1 MRQTETGREKDTD
14 TETMAWLG
22 IYLATVNGIFIF
34 EINKQRT
41 RDMRQETSDR
51 RQETEDMRQ
60 RGLSLHAN

>member
-34 EINKQRT
+34 EINKPVT
-41 RDMRQETSDR
+41 RDRGQET
-51 RQETEDMRQ
+51 
-60 RGLSLHAN
+60 